1 MDRANA
7 GGMMKARQ
15 AHPWYMR
22 PTFFVGLMVVSA
34 AVATGMFGYF
44 SWRVTAGSVAQV
56 LLWLCLLP
64 LLFNNA
70 WMLWH
75 SVYYC
80 FLRDGVVFAEQPLAR
95 IPKTAIIFFV
105 RKESTGLFERLE
117 YSYRN
122 NFLPNVHLWIVSG
135 EAPERYITYEQDVLN
150 RLRAIF
156 GARRVHW
163 MHSEDPANKKR
174 EMMEL
179 WLDKYDGEYKYF
191 FACDADTMVPKN
203 TLLRLLRKAEHP
215 DNKDI
220 GCFQAN
226 TQVGSAC
233 TYFADNNRN
242 AVAILME
249 LYLKVRQVVFG
260 EVLSFGHNY
269 LGVCSVM
276 KHLNIPSGVLSH
288 DIWDTVY
295 LRRRGYRT
303 VYCQDIIAYEESPS
317 NYVEERR
324 RNIRWMKG
332 DLETLFLLF
341 ERAIPLRTRFLVYL
355 NLHAYISC
363 IGLFVLFNVITFTD
377 LGGHSPAGRALITQ
391 LLLGFGVIAI
401 ILAHRLVIARCW
413 NDVKEIFKEI
423 VVSTLVTGNNIL
435 YVMVDLV
442 FVMTNRQGWNLW
454 DPMLKDPRKGVS
466 LRQAAGVLWPGTVVG
481 LCWIGWLLAH
491 GEFSKLAWSSPIVL
505 AFVLSIPTTYFTSKE
520 MPYRRAG
527 SALSVDRLHQQ

>member
-1 MDRANA
+1 
-7 GGMMKARQ
+7 MMKTGQ
-15 AHPWYMR
+15 AHPWYLQAS
-22 PTFFVGLMVVSA
+22 FFLGLMVTSA
-34 AVATGMFGYF
+34 AVLTGVFGYF
-44 SWRVTAGSVAQV
+44 SWRAATVGSFTQV
-56 LLWLCLLP
+56 LLWFCVLP

-75 SVYYC
+75 SVYYF
-80 FLRDGVVFAEQPLAR
+80 FLREGVVFAEQPLAR
-95 IPKTAIIFFV
+95 IPKTAIVFFV

-135 EAPERYITYEQDVLN
+135 EAPERYIDYERDVLG
-150 RLRAIF
+150 RLRKIF
-156 GARRVHW
+156 GERRVRW
-163 MHSEDPANKKR
+163 LHSDDPANKKR

-179 WLDKYDGEYKYF
+179 WLEKYEGEYKYF

-215 DNKDI
+215 DNRDI

-269 LGVCSVM
+269 LGLCSVM
-276 KHLNIPSGVLSH
+276 KSLDIPAGVLSH

-303 VYCQDIIAYEESPS
+303 VFCQDVIAYEESPS

-332 DLETLFLLF
+332 DLETFFLLF
-341 ERAIPLRTRFLVYL
+341 EPGVPLGTRFLVYL

-363 IGLFVLFNVITFTD
+363 IALFLLFNVITFTD
-377 LGGHSPAGRALITQ
+377 VGGYSLGSRALIAQ
-391 LLLGFGVIAI
+391 LLLGYGVIAI
-401 ILAHRLVIARCW
+401 ILLHRLVIARRW
-413 NDVKEIFKEI
+413 TDVKEIYKEI
-423 VVSTLVTGNNIL
+423 VVSTLVAGNNIL

-442 FVMTNRQGWNLW
+442 LVMTNRQGWNLW
-454 DPMLKDPRKGVS
+454 DAMLKNPRQGVS
-466 LRQAAGVLWPGTVVG
+466 WRQAAGALWPGTVVG
-481 LCWIGWLLAH
+481 LCWIAWLMAH
-491 GEFSKLAWSSPIVL
+491 GEVSKLAWSSPIVL
-505 AFVLSIPTTYFTSKE
+505 AFALSIPTTYFTSKQ

-527 SALSVDRLHQQ
+527 SAFSVNRRHQQ